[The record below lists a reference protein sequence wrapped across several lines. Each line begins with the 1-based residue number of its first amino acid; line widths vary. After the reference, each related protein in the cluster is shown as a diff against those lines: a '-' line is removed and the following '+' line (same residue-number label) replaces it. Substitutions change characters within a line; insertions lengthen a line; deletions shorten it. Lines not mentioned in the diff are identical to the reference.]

1 MPDII
6 KVAITS
12 VLAVPPKGTDLVIF
26 ADPRSYVAELDSHQM
41 LAAAA
46 RYAAR
51 YKVYLVPERFIAA
64 GSLCLCMLAPDGSV
78 LGVQRA
84 CHLNVSM
91 RQLNL
96 ARADEIVP
104 FDTPLGRIAL
114 LVDVDI
120 NMPQTAR
127 AAALGGAE
135 LIISSQYMPL
145 YDFFDDR
152 INLGTVNAARSNG
165 LAVISAIG
173 MGGVAA
179 DRYGDIISNYS
190 ENLPLL
196 SVVEPHP
203 PLTDI
208 DAMITA
214 DKLIKA
220 HSELLFEPTEVASDE

>member
-6 KVAITS
+6 KTAITS
-12 VLAVPPKGTDLVIF
+12 VLAPPPKGADLVIF
-26 ADPRSYVAELDSHQM
+26 ADPRSYVAELDSRQM

-51 YKVYLVPERFIAA
+51 HKVYLVPERFIAA

-96 ARADEIVP
+96 ARADEITP

-127 AAALGGAE
+127 SAALKGAE

-152 INLGTVNAARSNG
+152 ITFGPVNAARSNG
-165 LAVISAIG
+165 LAIISAIG
-173 MGGVAA
+173 MGGVAVN
-179 DRYGDIISNYS
+179 RIGDITAPYTD
-190 ENLPLL
+190 NLPIL

-203 PLTDI
+203 PLTDSY
-208 DAMITA
+208 AMSVA
-214 DKLIKA
+214 DSLMKA
-220 HSELLFEPTEVASDE
+220 HGPLIFQPTEVAGNE

>member
-1 MPDII
+1 MPNII
-6 KVAITS
+6 KTVITS
-12 VLAVPPKGTDLVIF
+12 VLAPPPKGANLVIF

-46 RYAAR
+46 RYAVR
-51 YKVYLVPERFIAA
+51 HKVYLVPERFIAA

-96 ARADEIVP
+96 VRANKIVP

-127 AAALGGAE
+127 AAAVSGAG

-145 YDFFDDR
+145 YDFFEDR
-152 INLGTVNAARSNG
+152 INYGPVNAARSNG
-165 LAVISAIG
+165 LSVISAIG
-173 MGGVAA
+173 MGGVAVNE
-179 DRYGDIISNYS
+179 YGEITSHYS
-190 ENLPLL
+190 ENLPIL
-196 SVVEPHP
+196 SVVAPHP
-203 PLTDI
+203 PLTDA
-208 DAMITA
+208 DSMLTA
-214 DKLIKA
+214 EKLMKI
-220 HSELLFEPTEVASDE
+220 HSDLIYEPTEVASDE

>member
-1 MPDII
+1 MQHII

-12 VLAVPPKGTDLVIF
+12 VLAPPPKGADLVIF

-96 ARADEIVP
+96 SRSDEIVP

-127 AAALGGAE
+127 AAALNGAE
-135 LIISSQYMPL
+135 LLISSQYMPL

-152 INLGTVNAARSNG
+152 ISYGPVSAARSNG
-165 LAVISAIG
+165 LSVICAIG
-173 MGGVAA
+173 MGGAVI
-179 DRYGDIISNYS
+179 DGYGDIISNFS
-190 ENLPLL
+190 ENLPIL
-196 SVVEPHP
+196 SVAKVHP
-203 PLTDI
+203 PMTDI
-208 DAMITA
+208 HGMLTA
-214 DKLIKA
+214 HKLLTA
-220 HSELLFEPTEVASDE
+220 HRDLTEEFTEVQSDE

>member
-1 MPDII
+1 MQDII
-6 KVAITS
+6 KTVITS
-12 VLAVPPKGTDLVIF
+12 VLAPPPKGADLVIF
-26 ADPRSYVAELDSHQM
+26 ADPRSYVAELDSRQM

-51 YKVYLVPERFIAA
+51 HKVYLVPERFIAA

-120 NMPQTAR
+120 NMPQAAR
-127 AAALGGAE
+127 SAALKGAQ
-135 LIISSQYMPL
+135 LIISSQHMPL
-145 YDFFDDR
+145 YDFFEDR
-152 INLGTVNAARSNG
+152 INLGPVNAARSNG

-173 MGGVAA
+173 MGGVAVNA
-179 DRYGDIISNYS
+179 HGDITAAYS
-190 ENLPLL
+190 ENLPIL
-196 SVVEPHP
+196 SVTRPQP
-203 PLTDI
+203 SII
-208 DAMITA
+208 DADAMLAA
-214 DKLIKA
+214 DRLLKA
-220 HSELLFEPTEVASDE
+220 HRELICEPTEVQSHE

>member
-1 MPDII
+1 MSKIV
-6 KVAITS
+6 KVAVTS
-12 VLAVPPKGTDLVIF
+12 VLAAPPKGTDLVIF

-46 RYAAR
+46 RYAVR
-51 YKVYLVPERFIAA
+51 HKVYLVPERFIAA

-96 ARADEIVP
+96 TRADEITP

-120 NMPQTAR
+120 NMPQASR

-152 INLGTVNAARSNG
+152 INYGPVNAARSNG
-165 LAVISAIG
+165 VAVISAID
-173 MGGVAA
+173 MGGVAVNA
-179 DRYGDIISNYS
+179 HGDIIANYS
-190 ENLPLL
+190 ENLPIL
-196 SVVEPHP
+196 SVVAPHP
-203 PLTDI
+203 SII
-208 DAMITA
+208 DLDSLRTA
-214 DKLIKA
+214 AGLLKL
-220 HSELLFEPTEVASDE
+220 HSELILEPKEVAADE